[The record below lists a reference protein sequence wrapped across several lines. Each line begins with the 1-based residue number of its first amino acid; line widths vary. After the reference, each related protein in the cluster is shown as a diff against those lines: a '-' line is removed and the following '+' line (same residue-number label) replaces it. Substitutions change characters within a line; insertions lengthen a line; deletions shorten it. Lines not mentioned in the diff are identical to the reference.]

1 MKYNN
6 LNNYIIGNKQY
17 LTYLFQKY
25 GSKED
30 YNQFILDKKYNEH
43 LLPYVYTYTLLSK
56 KEKSCFDIFYMNY
69 IEKSGIIETPIDGD
83 IVDIFE
89 FASTDIV
96 YTVTLIIAAQY
107 YFL

>member
-1 MKYNN
+1 
-6 LNNYIIGNKQY
+6 
-17 LTYLFQKY
+17 
-25 GSKED
+25 
-30 YNQFILDKKYNEH
+30 
-43 LLPYVYTYTLLSK
+43 
-56 KEKSCFDIFYMNY
+56 MNY